1 MVGEPR
7 VRHFSVCILIPR
19 PLFSLR
25 QIAPAHHYAH
35 FPQIRVNF
43 SRKSS
48 CLQQGLRRHPRALV
62 TLPADLV
69 QSSCFFVLLF
79 KDFFI
84 WTIFKAFIEFITRL
98 LPFDVLFF
106 WSQDTWDLSFLA
118 RDRTHTPC
126 TGRQSFNHW
135 TAREVPLLILYLNF
149 QVPQFSEIFCVV
161 LQQDLF
167 LAGFLSGKFFISDF
181 LLYLDFYVS
190 TYKDGKCSIF
200 QKRLFNFV
208 SAHIFSMSLK
218 VLFFFLREG
227 FPEVKIRYFVCQVS

>member
-7 VRHFSVCILIPR
+7 VLTFQCMHSHFTSPVLIKANCSCSSLCP
-19 PLFSLR
+19 FSTNPDS
-25 QIAPAHHYAH
+25 QGFNY
-35 FPQIRVNF
+35 

-48 CLQQGLRRHPRALV
+48 CLQQGFRRHPRALV
-62 TLPADLV
+62 TLPADLI
-69 QSSCFFVLLF
+69 QSSCFFVLF
-79 KDFFI
+79 KDFFFI
-84 WTIFKAFIEFITRL
+84 WTNFKAFIEFITRL

-126 TGRQSFNHW
+126 IGSQSW

-149 QVPQFSEIFCVV
+149 QVAQFSEIFCVV

-167 LAGFLSGKFFISDF
+167 LGGFLSGKFFISDV
-181 LLYLDFYVS
+181 LLYSDFYVS

-200 QKRLFNFV
+200 QKDCLILL
-208 SAHIFSMSLK
+208 ALIF
-218 VLFFFLREG
+218 
-227 FPEVKIRYFVCQVS
+227 FP